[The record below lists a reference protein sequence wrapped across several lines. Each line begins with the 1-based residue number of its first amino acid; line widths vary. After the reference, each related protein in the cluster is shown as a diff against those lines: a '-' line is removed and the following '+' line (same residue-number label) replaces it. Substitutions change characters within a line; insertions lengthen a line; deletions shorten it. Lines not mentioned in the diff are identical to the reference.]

1 MPPEPSPQL
10 QDRMFRKPK
19 GTPYQGGMESL
30 PPNVMRTGFESIMD
44 VIRGAAGGGNDNTMN
59 RLGQLAMAGLPF
71 ATAAGAA
78 NRSAQLTSLGLNP
91 NRGMQLQQMGLHRPS
106 VPQGNA
112 AYDDAGRFLGFE
124 SGVDEALSNA
134 LPHRAVSF
142 GGQGTTNSPVLKGLS
157 PSDKQYEMMMQGRW
171 RQPR

>member
-1 MPPEPSPQL
+1 MPPEPSAEL
-10 QDRMFRKPK
+10 QSRMFKRPK
-19 GTPYQGGMESL
+19 GTPYQGGMESP
-30 PPNVMRTGFESIMD
+30 PPNMLRTGFEGIMD
-44 VIRGAAGGGNDNTMN
+44 MIRGAAGGGNDNTMN

-78 NRSAQLTSLGLNP
+78 NRGAQLTSLGLNP
-91 NRGMQLQQMGLHRPS
+91 TNRGAELANMGLAPRAMRNS
-106 VPQGNA
+106 
-112 AYDDAGRFLGFE
+112 AYDDAGRFVGFE
-124 SGVDEALSNA
+124 SGVDEAFQNA

-142 GGQGTTNSPVLKGLS
+142 GGGPTNSPVLKGLS